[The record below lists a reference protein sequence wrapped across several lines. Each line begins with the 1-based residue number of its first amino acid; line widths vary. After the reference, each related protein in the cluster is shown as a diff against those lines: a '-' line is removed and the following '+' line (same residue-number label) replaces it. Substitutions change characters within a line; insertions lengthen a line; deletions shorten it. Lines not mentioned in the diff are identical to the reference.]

1 MVVLILALASCGPA
15 LQPMSTSPAS
25 TIVATAAPA
34 ASALPPT
41 ASPPQPPGL
50 SPTEL
55 KYRLLAEYPDFFFCD
70 PDTYPVAHADEMT
83 LAKQAFADLQSNA
96 EEFQAILSHN
106 GLSGA
111 TSFTDDQKLLI
122 YREHKKLGAITLEAT
137 GDVNHFQ
144 LQTADGKQG
153 LLIKGLIDAGGK
165 IEQLPIE
172 DAKLKGSEISF
183 ATRHYALV
191 YENNVLQPT
200 DTNKVTHSKFQ
211 GQISGDTIKGKVKRE
226 YMGNSRTQDWEAKR
240 VKE

>member
-1 MVVLILALASCGPA
+1 MSSIVKNIVMKTQARKLIVPVLVGFLAVAGLTLSAGEPA
-15 LQPMSTSPAS
+15 VNPTGTWRS
-25 TIVATAAPA
+25 TISSTKTQAP
-34 ASALPPT
+34 SAGQTLR
-41 ASPPQPPGL
+41 
-50 SPTEL
+50 L
-55 KYRLLAEYPDFFFCD
+55 KLERDR
-70 PDTYPVAHADEMT
+70 
-83 LAKQAFADLQSNA
+83 
-96 EEFQAILSHN
+96 
-106 GLSGA
+106 LSG
-111 TSFTDDQKLLI
+111 
-122 YREHKKLGAITLEAT
+122 TLSR
-137 GDVNHFQ
+137 V
-144 LQTADGKQG
+144 
-153 LLIKGLIDAGGK
+153 AGGK